1 MSKASFL
8 TLVQAPAVPEPAPG
22 PGPGR
27 PFLPPEDRLH
37 PVSIRLTKRQA
48 TKLKRVITPE
58 RLRAWID
65 SFPPDPA

>member
-1 MSKASFL
+1 
-8 TLVQAPAVPEPAPG
+8 
-22 PGPGR
+22 
-27 PFLPPEDRLH
+27 
-37 PVSIRLTKRQA
+37 LTKRQA